1 MAVFHILEKNLFRKL
16 EMFVKSDTVIS
27 VISESRSRIA
37 HSFLTEAEQPVDTV
51 LEDNLDDIY
60 QDEILYTLLPQES
73 TQRRNEK

>member
-1 MAVFHILEKNLFRKL
+1 MGVFHILEKNLFRKL
-16 EMFVKSDTVIS
+16 ETFVKSDTVIS

-37 HSFLTEAEQPVDTV
+37 HSFTEAEQPVDTV